1 MAEKLDNRVIKRIYP
16 RENNDS
22 TLTFVVDAD
31 PNLCLEKNRI
41 QIHFEVDIDD
51 KYMPENGFASK
62 LFIGLCSVPLSTDCS
77 SNWLLF
83 MTFRSLSVFQLVLS
97 ITESL
102 FSLPL
107 FTSIQTTK
115 TVKVFTKFR
124 VRYQKGANNGKVWS
138 KYVKIVQN
146 SSYDYKKDDK

>member
-62 LFIGLCSVPLSTDCS
+62 LFS
-77 SNWLLF
+77 
-83 MTFRSLSVFQLVLS
+83 SLSVELNSQLISNNRTRNEYPLIDRIIKIGNFESAYNYKAFISEGNFTISFQC
-97 ITESL
+97 I
-102 FSLPL
+102 
-107 FTSIQTTK
+107 I
-115 TVKVFTKFR
+115 
-124 VRYQKGANNGKVWS
+124 
-138 KYVKIVQN
+138 
-146 SSYDYKKDDK
+146 